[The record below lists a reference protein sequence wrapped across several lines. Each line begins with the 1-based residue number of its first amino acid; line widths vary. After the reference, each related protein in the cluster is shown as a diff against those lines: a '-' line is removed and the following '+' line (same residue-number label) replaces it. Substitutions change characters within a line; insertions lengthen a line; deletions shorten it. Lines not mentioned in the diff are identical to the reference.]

1 VSFINRIFGRTGQ
14 KKKGP
19 AGGSQQGLGM
29 CNHTQ
34 VNTMKQYAIDG
45 TEKKILSKDV
55 GWLQLRLD
63 RGERELFSEPG
74 LLTPE
79 LATLLL
85 GRNNNNRPLNE
96 TRAQLYARDITEGRW
111 EITGAS
117 ISISR
122 CGNLNDGQ
130 TRCRAVQIA
139 QKPIQVFFTF
149 GLSFESR
156 LNEDTGAI
164 KTAGDFLG
172 MEGVASGGKVAAVA
186 KGVLEY
192 EKHGKLTSTA
202 SEAPTKSEVRI
213 RASEDE
219 FIAVSAAV
227 HHKSGASKVAGPT
240 VIGLAHYVF
249 AQRDRQAADEF
260 MHRLIS
266 GENLAARNP
275 ILVAREKLID
285 PYRRLTK
292 NEQLKCI
299 FMAWNNWRANKTVR
313 SLTHTIK
320 KGEKLPE
327 VR

>member
-1 VSFINRIFGRTGQ
+1 
-14 KKKGP
+14 
-19 AGGSQQGLGM
+19 M